1 LANNNLSGAH
11 LQQLH
16 RYLPNLV
23 NLSLQNNAIADK
35 REISMIVPKKDK
47 MIHLRELVLMGNP
60 LRETAYK
67 TGAGDVYRSYV
78 IYLYS
83 SKVFTH
89 LYFQ

>member
-1 LANNNLSGAH
+1 
-11 LQQLH
+11 
-16 RYLPNLV
+16 
-23 NLSLQNNAIADK
+23 
-35 REISMIVPKKDK
+35 